1 MAQTSASSTEPPPSS
16 TTHPSSTSFFRKIFG
31 RNNAA
36 PAPGPVGPPQP
47 KEPEPEPEPDSDDP
61 QNAELG
67 RRISRKVVPGLP
79 RVQTF
84 KRQQSERRNNLAP
97 VEPSPA
103 ERRALSVD
111 RRVQSSRTA
120 SQAQSFPRASAP
132 DLFENASF
140 EVQSAIS
147 APVSPIEE
155 HVEGTLHHVVSEVTE
170 PAVEEA
176 HLPEV
181 QSNSD
186 AHSVTTSQSQYEAMI
201 HDELETTW
209 ILNLSMHFRDKSKR
223 EKFFVTYRETPTL
236 WRRVT
241 ISLDYRNAPD
251 NSLEM
256 DLLHTKSQRDKSSK
270 IYEAIRDSLQDI
282 QFYQSVTNL
291 KLQTTDGRLHVHVVE
306 DVNEI
311 IQYPTVRQVQHLG
324 CRRIRE
330 SDIDFD
336 SHMSGFVYKVCVG
349 GEVLIK
355 KEIPGPDTI
364 DEFLYE
370 INALNRLRYSKN
382 IIRFYGVVI
391 DDDDEHVKGLLISYA
406 VHGALIDVIYD
417 NRQESELGLPW
428 PIREKWARQIV
439 QGLADIHEAGFVQGD
454 FTLSNIV
461 IDYDDD
467 AKIID
472 INRRGCP
479 VGWEPPEATPLIES
493 NQRISMYIGVKS
505 DLYQLGMVL
514 WALAAQDDEPE
525 AQGRP
530 LMLGEDH
537 VVPSWYREIVDICL
551 SDDPRLRLQAS
562 SLMAL
567 FPDPVDGDDIAPPSI
582 SVDDGY
588 TMQEYFVDG
597 YNGPGRVRTVQPSQ
611 DWSYVNMGHTY
622 ANPNVGFSQDPYY
635 YTRGRS
641 PPSPLP
647 SHYGRC
653 ESPGRGRS
661 MSGWAGAKNIAPS
674 YSDIGV
680 DEMEDEPKSATPT
693 TSKDSIA
700 TPEPLEETNKAMHKK
715 LENLQ
720 LTPMSND
727 LPLDDVEVDQTPVQ
741 EDTKLVSEEFSKILS
756 RHDLEEKR
764 TSADPIDTRPL
775 MASPMTVQNVAIGEE
790 ETKAEPE
797 KVEEGSRTT
806 PEKQNTNGQ
815 SAPEKG
821 DTGPSDQMDRIKVAL
836 SEKDGAAQVSEH
848 ELAAADAPASLPA
861 DGACTGGEIGSS
873 AEVRP
878 DSETEAKPVA
888 EPNMTTPSDA
898 ATLRA
903 ESCSD
908 QEHRLPEIETEKTEP
923 LTGSSQSSSQLSFTD
938 KTSTP
943 NAEAPELKGVGAAH
957 SDSDEQ
963 MLREKMSLD
972 DDLTVS
978 AKAATIST
986 DAHV

>member
-1 MAQTSASSTEPPPSS
+1 MAQTTVSAPEPPFSS
-16 TTHPSSTSFFRKIFG
+16 AQPAGTSFLRKLFG
-31 RNNAA
+31 RNNAP
-36 PAPGPVGPPQP
+36 PAPSSVGPPQP
-47 KEPEPEPEPDSDDP
+47 KEPEPEPEPEPDSDDP
-61 QNAELG
+61 QSPELG
-67 RRISRKVVPGLP
+67 RRVSRKVVPGLP

-111 RRVQSSRTA
+111 RRVQPSRTA

-132 DLFENASF
+132 DFFQNASF
-140 EVQSAIS
+140 EIQSAPS
-147 APVSPIEE
+147 APISPVNEE
-155 HVEGTLHHVVSEVTE
+155 KPEESLSWMVTQVTE
-170 PAVEEA
+170 PSAEES
-176 HLPEV
+176 HIHDV

-201 HDELETTW
+201 HEELESTW

-223 EKFFVTYRETPTL
+223 EKFFVTYRETGTL

-251 NSLEM
+251 NSLEL
-256 DLLHTKSQRDKSSK
+256 DLLQTKSQRDKSSK

-282 QFYQSVTNL
+282 QFYPSVTNL

-330 SDIDFD
+330 RDIDFD

-370 INALNRLRYSKN
+370 INALNRLRYSRN
-382 IIRFYGVVI
+382 IIRFYGVVV

-417 NRQESELGLPW
+417 NRQETEAGLPW
-428 PIREKWARQIV
+428 PVREKWARQIV
-439 QGLADIHEAGFVQGD
+439 HGLADIHEAGFVQGD

-514 WALAAQDDEPE
+514 WALATQDDEPE

-530 LMLGEDH
+530 LQLGDEYA
-537 VVPSWYREIVDICL
+537 VPEWYRQVVDICL
-551 SDDPRLRLQAS
+551 SDDPRLRLSAT
-562 SLMAL
+562 SLVSL
-567 FPDPVDGDDIAPPSI
+567 FPEPTDGDDMAPPSI

-588 TMQEYFVDG
+588 SMQEYFVDG
-597 YNGPGRVRTVQPSQ
+597 YQSNGQPRARAVQPTQ
-611 DWSYVNMGHTY
+611 DWSYVNTGHMY
-622 ANPNVGFSQDPYY
+622 ANPTGGGFSQDPSYY

-647 SHYGRC
+647 SNNGRYD
-653 ESPGRGRS
+653 SPDRGRNFS
-661 MSGWAGAKNIAPS
+661 SWASAKNIAPS
-674 YSDIGV
+674 YSDAGV
-680 DEMEDEPKSATPT
+680 DETEEPKSATPT
-693 TSKDSIA
+693 TSKDSA
-700 TPEPLEETNKAMHKK
+700 TTPEPMDDTSRAVQQK
-715 LENLQ
+715 LAELQ
-720 LTPMSND
+720 LTPVSSD
-727 LPLDDVEVDQTPVQ
+727 LPPLEHVEVGT
-741 EDTKLVSEEFSKILS
+741 EEEAKLVGEELAKVLS
-756 RHDLEEKR
+756 RESAAEDR
-764 TSADPIDTRPL
+764 ASADPIEARPD
-775 MASPMTVQNVAIGEE
+775 MASPMTVHHVGLGDATPEEGPEGGERTDSKKKTAGLIAPQ
-790 ETKAEPE
+790 ETGNTEPE
-797 KVEEGSRTT
+797 SQAERSQDIG
-806 PEKQNTNGQ
+806 
-815 SAPEKG
+815 
-821 DTGPSDQMDRIKVAL
+821 
-836 SEKDGAAQVSEH
+836 SEKEDIVAAAHATEDKDAIEALHAAVGAASVAEAQP
-848 ELAAADAPASLPA
+848 ELES
-861 DGACTGGEIGSS
+861 GEI
-873 AEVRP
+873 VDR
-878 DSETEAKPVA
+878 AKTV
-888 EPNMTTPSDA
+888 
-898 ATLRA
+898 
-903 ESCSD
+903 
-908 QEHRLPEIETEKTEP
+908 TEP
-923 LTGSSQSSSQLSFTD
+923 QATVPSVSTEPSVETTLKKSPGFAGTTEQQAPRPVSSDGSTGV
-938 KTSTP
+938 STP
-943 NAEAPELKGVGAAH
+943 TAEAPELKGVGGAH
-957 SDSDEQ
+957 LDTDEHI
-963 MLREKMSLD
+963 MREKISLD
-972 DDLTVS
+972 DDFTVPT
-978 AKAATIST
+978 AETIST
-986 DAHV
+986 DAQK

>member
-1 MAQTSASSTEPPPSS
+1 MAQTSPSPTEPPPTSG
-16 TTHPSSTSFFRKIFG
+16 HHSTSFLRKLFG

-36 PAPGPVGPPQP
+36 PAPVGPLQA
-47 KEPEPEPEPDSDDP
+47 KEPEPEPGHEPDPDDP
-61 QNAELG
+61 QSTGLV
-67 RRISRKVVPGLP
+67 RRVSRKVVPGLP

-111 RRVQSSRTA
+111 RRVQSPRTA

-132 DLFENASF
+132 DFLENTY
-140 EVQSAIS
+140 EIQSAS
-147 APVSPIEE
+147 SAPASPVEEKAEASLNQMVAPVSAPTFDDS
-155 HVEGTLHHVVSEVTE
+155 HVHEL
-170 PAVEEA
+170 
-176 HLPEV
+176 

-251 NSLEM
+251 NSLEL
-256 DLLHTKSQRDKSSK
+256 DLMHTKSQRDKSSK

-282 QFYQSVTNL
+282 QFYHSVTNL

-330 SDIDFD
+330 RDIDFD
-336 SHMSGFVYKVCVG
+336 SHMSGFVYKVRVG
-349 GEVLIK
+349 GDVLIK

-370 INALNRLRYSKN
+370 INALNRLRYSRN
-382 IIRFYGVVI
+382 IIRFHGVVV
-391 DDDDEHVKGLLISYA
+391 DDDDEYVKGLLISYA

-417 NRQESELGLPW
+417 NQQESELGLPW
-428 PIREKWARQIV
+428 PVREKWARQIV
-439 QGLADIHEAGFVQGD
+439 QGLADIHESGFVQGD

-461 IDYDDD
+461 IDDEDN

-530 LMLGEDH
+530 LQLTEEH
-537 VVPSWYREIVDICL
+537 IVPAWYREMVDICL

-567 FPDPVDGDDIAPPSI
+567 FPEPAVGDDAAPPSI

-588 TMQEYFVDG
+588 TMQEYFVEG
-597 YNGPGRVRTVQPSQ
+597 YQGNGHARVKTAEPAH
-611 DWSYVNMGHTY
+611 DWSYVNLGHTY
-622 ANPNVGFSQDPYY
+622 ADPTRGFSQDPYY

-653 ESPGRGRS
+653 DSPHMGRNIS
-661 MSGWAGAKNIAPS
+661 SWAEARNIAPS
-674 YSDIGV
+674 YSDVGG
-680 DEMEDEPKSATPT
+680 DEIDDHKSTTPT

-700 TPEPLEETNKAMHKK
+700 TPELTDETSRSMQQRLEE
-715 LENLQ
+715 LQ
-720 LTPMSND
+720 WTPLSND
-727 LPLDDVEVDQTPVQ
+727 FAAIDRAELDQTPGQV
-741 EDTKLVSEEFSKILS
+741 DKRLAGEELS
-756 RHDLEEKR
+756 RVVSGTELTEPH
-764 TSADPIDTRPL
+764 AFVDPIASRPS
-775 MASPMTVQNVAIGEE
+775 MASPLTVKNVDIEGDNAGGDIMEE
-790 ETKAEPE
+790 AGQVGNGQYAEPDAKE
-797 KVEEGSRTT
+797 TA
-806 PEKQNTNGQ
+806 GQ
-815 SAPEKG
+815 TVPLV
-821 DTGPSDQMDRIKVAL
+821 TGKTEPKNQLNSNDISSESGNIAVATQL
-836 SEKDGAAQVSEH
+836 MEH
-848 ELAAADAPASLPA
+848 EDRA
-861 DGACTGGEIGSS
+861 
-873 AEVRP
+873 
-878 DSETEAKPVA
+878 
-888 EPNMTTPSDA
+888 TTPSTKYTTTANPTAAEFEAENESVDVAEQQILPALDA
-898 ATLRA
+898 KIPSKDDTT
-903 ESCSD
+903 
-908 QEHRLPEIETEKTEP
+908 PKTD
-923 LTGSSQSSSQLSFTD
+923 TDD
-938 KTSTP
+938 KTAAPSSP
-943 NAEAPELKGVGAAH
+943 VAGNPELNGVGAAYL
-957 SDSDEQ
+957 DTDEQ
-963 MLREKMSLD
+963 KMREKESLD
-972 DDLTVS
+972 DDFSSNTV
-978 AKAATIST
+978 ALAAPTAT
-986 DAHV
+986 MMTAVEK

>member
-1 MAQTSASSTEPPPSS
+1 MAQTSVSSMEPPPSS
-16 TTHPSSTSFFRKIFG
+16 ANQPANTSFLRKLFG
-31 RNNAA
+31 RNNGS
-36 PAPGPVGPPQP
+36 PALGAVGPSHAN
-47 KEPEPEPEPDSDDP
+47 EPEPEPEPDSDDP
-61 QNAELG
+61 QHAELG
-67 RRISRKVVPGLP
+67 RRVSRQVVPGLP

-111 RRVQSSRTA
+111 RRVQPSRTA
-120 SQAQSFPRASAP
+120 SQSQTFPRASAP
-132 DLFENASF
+132 DFFQNASF
-140 EVQSAIS
+140 EVQSAPS
-147 APVSPIEE
+147 VPASPIEGRTDGSLSQM
-155 HVEGTLHHVVSEVTE
+155 VAQVAE
-170 PAVEEA
+170 PAVEEYQG
-176 HLPEV
+176 PDI

-186 AHSVTTSQSQYEAMI
+186 AHSVTTSQSQYDAMI
-201 HDELETTW
+201 HEELETTW

-251 NSLEM
+251 GSLEK
-256 DLLHTKSQRDKSSK
+256 DLLHNKSQRDKSSK

-282 QFYQSVTNL
+282 QFYPSVTNL

-324 CRRIRE
+324 CRRIKER
-330 SDIDFD
+330 DIEFD

-370 INALNRLRYSKN
+370 INALNRLRYSRN
-382 IIRFYGVVI
+382 IIQFYGVVV

-479 VGWEPPEATPLIES
+479 MGWEPPEATPLIES

-514 WALAAQDDEPE
+514 WALATQDDEPE

-530 LMLGEDH
+530 LQLGEECI
-537 VVPSWYREIVDICL
+537 VPAWYREVVDICL
-551 SDDPRLRLQAS
+551 SEDPRSRPQAS
-562 SLMAL
+562 SILTL
-567 FPDPVDGDDIAPPSI
+567 FPETDDVHDIPPSI

-588 TMQEYFVDG
+588 SMQEYFVDG
-597 YNGPGRVRTVQPSQ
+597 YQGNGQARVRTVQPSQ

-622 ANPNVGFSQDPYY
+622 VNPNMGYSQDPYY

-653 ESPGRGRS
+653 DSPNMGRNIS
-661 MSGWAGAKNIAPS
+661 AWAGAKNIAPS

-680 DEMEDEPKSATPT
+680 DEIEEPKSATPT

-700 TPEPLEETNKAMHKK
+700 TPEPLEEASKAMQRK
-715 LENLQ
+715 LEDLH
-720 LTPMSND
+720 MSND
-727 LPLDDVEVDQTPVQ
+727 LSPLDEADMDHTPMQENTRLVGEELARVLTRDQHAEPCSSVDPV
-741 EDTKLVSEEFSKILS
+741 
-756 RHDLEEKR
+756 
-764 TSADPIDTRPL
+764 DTRPT
-775 MASPMTVQNVAIGEE
+775 MASPMTIKNVTIDEGTAGVNGG
-790 ETKAEPE
+790 TKASVGREMLAEE
-797 KVEEGSRTT
+797 KETA
-806 PEKQNTNGQ
+806 GQ
-815 SAPEKG
+815 SAPVAKG
-821 DTGPSDQMDRIKVAL
+821 DTEPRDQTDRKNTIS
-836 SEKDGAAQVSEH
+836 SEG
-848 ELAAADAPASLPA
+848 ADAVIGALDTEHKDTAAESLVLPPTRDTPPTA
-861 DGACTGGEIGSS
+861 
-873 AEVRP
+873 
-878 DSETEAKPVA
+878 EAKPEPTAETVA
-888 EPNMTTPSDA
+888 GSVKSPTTTAPGS
-898 ATLRA
+898 TVWPA
-903 ESCSD
+903 ESLVEI
-908 QEHRLPEIETEKTEP
+908 QLPNTEEEAKQRVSQPAFQLVPDES
-923 LTGSSQSSSQLSFTD
+923 TGTH
-938 KTSTP
+938 KV
-943 NAEAPELKGVGAAH
+943 EALELKGVGAAYL
-957 SDSDEQ
+957 ETNER
-963 MLREKMSLD
+963 MMREKMSFD
-972 DDLTVS
+972 DDLAV
-978 AKAATIST
+978 AKTAPTIST
-986 DAHV
+986 DAQK

>member
-1 MAQTSASSTEPPPSS
+1 MAQTSAPSEPPPPSS
-16 TTHPSSTSFFRKIFG
+16 TSQSQSQSQPPSTSFLRKLFG
-31 RNNAA
+31 RNNR
-36 PAPGPVGPPQP
+36 APGPAGPPQT
-47 KEPEPEPEPDSDDP
+47 KGPETEPEPDSDDP

-67 RRISRKVVPGLP
+67 RRSRKVVPGLP

-111 RRVQSSRTA
+111 RRIQPSRTA
-120 SQAQSFPRASAP
+120 SQTHSFPRASAP
-132 DLFENASF
+132 DLFENAPLD
-140 EVQSAIS
+140 VQSAPS

-155 HVEGTLHHVVSEVTE
+155 KTEDNLAPMVAPMVAHVGE
-170 PAVEEA
+170 PVPKES
-176 HLPEV
+176 HIHDL
-181 QSNSD
+181 QSTSD
-186 AHSVTTSQSQYEAMI
+186 AHSVTTSQSHYEAMI

-251 NSLEM
+251 SSLEM

-311 IQYPTVRQVQHLG
+311 IQYPAVRQVQHLG

-330 SDIDFD
+330 RDIEFD

-370 INALNRLRYSKN
+370 INALNRLRYSRN
-382 IIRFYGVVI
+382 IIRFYGVVV

-439 QGLADIHEAGFVQGD
+439 QGLADIHESGFVQGD

-530 LMLGEDH
+530 LQLGEEH
-537 VVPSWYREIVDICL
+537 TVPAWYRQIVDICL
-551 SDDPRLRLQAS
+551 SEDPRMRLQAS
-562 SLMAL
+562 SLMSL
-567 FPDPVDGDDIAPPSI
+567 FPGPTDGDDVAPPSI

-588 TMQEYFVDG
+588 SMQEYFVDG
-597 YNGPGRVRTVQPSQ
+597 YNGRGRVRTVQPSQ
-611 DWSYVNMGHTY
+611 DWAYVNMGPQHG
-622 ANPNVGFSQDPYY
+622 NPNGGFSQDPYY

-647 SHYGRC
+647 SHYA
-653 ESPGRGRS
+653 
-661 MSGWAGAKNIAPS
+661 GWAGAKNIAPS
-674 YSDIGV
+674 YSDIGA
-680 DEMEDEPKSATPT
+680 DEVEEPKSATPT
-693 TSKDSIA
+693 TSKDSVA
-700 TPEPLEETNKAMHKK
+700 TPEPLEETSRAMQQK
-715 LENLQ
+715 LEELQ
-720 LTPMSND
+720 FTPMS
-727 LPLDDVEVDQTPVQ
+727 LPPLDEVEVDHTPVQ
-741 EDTKLVSEEFSKILS
+741 EDTKLVHDELVQVLS
-756 RHDLEEKR
+756 RQEQ
-764 TSADPIDTRPL
+764 ADPRTPADPVDIRTAV
-775 MASPMTVQNVAIGEE
+775 ASPMTIKDDADAGNDTEDERFSTEDENEKEEREQQQRGKVA
-790 ETKAEPE
+790 P
-797 KVEEGSRTT
+797 
-806 PEKQNTNGQ
+806 GQ
-815 SAPEKG
+815 SAPEEKG
-821 DTGPSDQMDRIKVAL
+821 STEPKDQTDRNDHVLGA
-836 SEKDGAAQVSEH
+836 EKDVAARVDVATKPITTPPSGEAAPLARSEARP
-848 ELAAADAPASLPA
+848 ETDKGSAAAVETRPV
-861 DGACTGGEIGSS
+861 S
-873 AEVRP
+873 AERT
-878 DSETEAKPVA
+878 SA
-888 EPNMTTPSDA
+888 
-898 ATLRA
+898 
-903 ESCSD
+903 
-908 QEHRLPEIETEKTEP
+908 
-923 LTGSSQSSSQLSFTD
+923 GSIT
-938 KTSTP
+938 K
-943 NAEAPELKGVGAAH
+943 AEAPELKGVGGAH
-957 SDSDEQ
+957 SGGDERVV
-963 MLREKMSLD
+963 REKASYDEDLAFGD
-972 DDLTVS
+972 D
-978 AKAATIST
+978 
-986 DAHV
+986 

>member
-1 MAQTSASSTEPPPSS
+1 MMAQTSPSLTEPPPTSGQQ
-16 TTHPSSTSFFRKIFG
+16 STSFLRKLFG

-36 PAPGPVGPPQP
+36 PAPVGPLQT
-47 KEPEPEPEPDSDDP
+47 KEPEPEAEHEPDSDDP
-61 QNAELG
+61 QRTGLI
-67 RRISRKVVPGLP
+67 RRVSRKVVPGLP

-111 RRVQSSRTA
+111 RRVQSPRTA

-132 DLFENASF
+132 DFLENTY
-140 EVQSAIS
+140 EVQSAPSAPASPVEEKAEIS
-147 APVSPIEE
+147 LNQMVAPVSA
-155 HVEGTLHHVVSEVTE
+155 
-170 PAVEEA
+170 PAYDDSHMHE
-176 HLPEV
+176 L

-251 NSLEM
+251 NSLEL
-256 DLLHTKSQRDKSSK
+256 DLMHTKSQRDKSSK

-311 IQYPTVRQVQHLG
+311 IQYPTVRQVQHMG

-330 SDIDFD
+330 RDIDFD
-336 SHMSGFVYKVCVG
+336 SHMSGFVYKVRVG

-370 INALNRLRYSKN
+370 INALNRLRYSRN
-382 IIRFYGVVI
+382 IIRFHGVVV

-417 NRQESELGLPW
+417 NQQESQLGLPW

-439 QGLADIHEAGFVQGD
+439 QGLADIHESGFVQGD

-461 IDYDDD
+461 IDEEDN

-530 LMLGEDH
+530 LQFTEEH
-537 VVPSWYREIVDICL
+537 IVPAWYREMVDICL

-567 FPDPVDGDDIAPPSI
+567 FPEPAVGDDVAPPSI

-588 TMQEYFVDG
+588 TMQEYFVEG
-597 YNGPGRVRTVQPSQ
+597 YQGNGHARIKTVEPAH
-611 DWSYVNMGHTY
+611 DWSYVNLGHTY
-622 ANPNVGFSQDPYY
+622 VDPTRGFSQDPYY

-653 ESPGRGRS
+653 DSPHMGRNIS
-661 MSGWAGAKNIAPS
+661 SWAEARNIAPS
-674 YSDIGV
+674 YSDVGGDDI
-680 DEMEDEPKSATPT
+680 EDHKSTTPT

-700 TPEPLEETNKAMHKK
+700 TPELMDETGRSMQQRLEE
-715 LENLQ
+715 LQ
-720 LTPMSND
+720 WTPISND
-727 LPLDDVEVDQTPVQ
+727 LAAIDRAELDQTPGQ
-741 EDTKLVSEEFSKILS
+741 EDKRLVGEELS
-756 RHDLEEKR
+756 GVVSGTGLTEPQ
-764 TSADPIDTRPL
+764 TFIDPIASRPS
-775 MASPMTVQNVAIGEE
+775 MASPLTVKDVDMEEKNAGESTE
-790 ETKAEPE
+790 EPGQVGCGQEAEPDAKE
-797 KVEEGSRTT
+797 TA
-806 PEKQNTNGQ
+806 GQ
-815 SAPEKG
+815 PVPLV
-821 DTGPSDQMDRIKVAL
+821 TG
-836 SEKDGAAQVSEH
+836 
-848 ELAAADAPASLPA
+848 
-861 DGACTGGEIGSS
+861 
-873 AEVRP
+873 
-878 DSETEAKPVA
+878 
-888 EPNMTTPSDA
+888 
-898 ATLRA
+898 
-903 ESCSD
+903 
-908 QEHRLPEIETEKTEP
+908 KTEP
-923 LTGSSQSSSQLSFTD
+923 ETQLNSNDDISSESGNIAAATQLTEHEDLAATPPAPETATTNPTAAEAEAEKESAAVAEQQAPLALDAEIPPIGNATPKTDDADAKSAAPSS
-938 KTSTP
+938 P
-943 NAEAPELKGVGAAH
+943 VAVAPELNGVGAAYL
-957 SDSDEQ
+957 DTDEQ
-963 MLREKMSLD
+963 TMREKASLD
-972 DDLTVS
+972 DDFASTTAPL
-978 AKAATIST
+978 AAPPATMT
-986 DAHV
+986 TAVEK

>member
-1 MAQTSASSTEPPPSS
+1 MAQASLSPTEPPPSS
-16 TTHPSSTSFFRKIFG
+16 GHHSTSFLRKLFG

-36 PAPGPVGPPQP
+36 PASVGPPQA

-61 QNAELG
+61 QSTGLM
-67 RRISRKVVPGLP
+67 RRVSRKVVPGLP

-132 DLFENASF
+132 DFLENAY
-140 EVQSAIS
+140 EVQSAPS
-147 APVSPIEE
+147 APASP
-155 HVEGTLHHVVSEVTE
+155 
-170 PAVEEA
+170 VEEKA
-176 HLPEV
+176 EASLNQMVASVSAPTADDSHMHEL

-186 AHSVTTSQSQYEAMI
+186 AHSVTTSQSHYEAMI
-201 HDELETTW
+201 HDELETIW

-223 EKFFVTYRETPTL
+223 EKFFVTYRETQTL

-251 NSLEM
+251 NSLEL
-256 DLLHTKSQRDKSSK
+256 DLMHTKSQRDKSSK

-306 DVNEI
+306 DEI

-324 CRRIRE
+324 CRRIKER
-330 SDIDFD
+330 DIDFD
-336 SHMSGFVYKVCVG
+336 SHMSGFVYKVRVG

-370 INALNRLRYSKN
+370 INALNQLRYSRN
-382 IIRFYGVVI
+382 IIRFYGVVV

-417 NRQESELGLPW
+417 NRQDSELGLPW

-439 QGLADIHEAGFVQGD
+439 QGLADIHESGFVQGD

-461 IDYDDD
+461 IDDEDN

-530 LMLGEDH
+530 LQLTEEH
-537 VVPSWYREIVDICL
+537 IVPAWYREMVDICL

-567 FPDPVDGDDIAPPSI
+567 FPEPAAGDDVAPPSI

-588 TMQEYFVDG
+588 TMQEYFVEG
-597 YNGPGRVRTVQPSQ
+597 YQGNGHARVKTVQPAH
-611 DWSYVNMGHTY
+611 DWSYVNLGHTY
-622 ANPNVGFSQDPYY
+622 VDPTRGFSQDPYY

-653 ESPGRGRS
+653 DSPHMGRNIS
-661 MSGWAGAKNIAPS
+661 SWAEARNIAPS
-674 YSDIGV
+674 YSDVG
-680 DEMEDEPKSATPT
+680 DELEDRKSTTPT

-700 TPEPLEETNKAMHKK
+700 TPELMDETSKSMQRRLEE
-715 LENLQ
+715 LQ
-720 LTPMSND
+720 WTPLSND
-727 LPLDDVEVDQTPVQ
+727 LAALDRAEHNQTPGQ
-741 EDTKLVSEEFSKILS
+741 EDKRLAGEELARVVSENELTEPHASIDPLAS
-756 RHDLEEKR
+756 RP
-764 TSADPIDTRPL
+764 T
-775 MASPMTVQNVAIGEE
+775 MASPLTVTNFDAEENNIGEDKTE
-790 ETKAEPE
+790 ETSQ
-797 KVEEGSRTT
+797 VE
-806 PEKQNTNGQ
+806 
-815 SAPEKG
+815 
-821 DTGPSDQMDRIKVAL
+821 
-836 SEKDGAAQVSEH
+836 SEQD
-848 ELAAADAPASLPA
+848 
-861 DGACTGGEIGSS
+861 
-873 AEVRP
+873 
-878 DSETEAKPVA
+878 A
-888 EPNMTTPSDA
+888 EPNGKGTAGQSEPIATGTTEPVNQLNSNIISSESGDIAAAARLTEHEDLAATPS
-898 ATLRA
+898 A
-903 ESCSD
+903 E
-908 QEHRLPEIETEKTEP
+908 ETIVADPNVAEVKTENKVATVTEP
-923 LTGSSQSSSQLSFTD
+923 QIPSAPVTEIPSTGNAPPKTGAEAKAIAPSSPT
-938 KTSTP
+938 
-943 NAEAPELKGVGAAH
+943 AEAPELNGVGAAYLGT
-957 SDSDEQ
+957 DNQ
-963 MLREKMSLD
+963 TMREKASLD
-972 DDLTVS
+972 DDFSSMT
-978 AKAATIST
+978 AATGAVT
-986 DAHV
+986 AVTMTTGAEN

>member
-1 MAQTSASSTEPPPSS
+1 MAQASSSPTEPPPSS
-16 TTHPSSTSFFRKIFG
+16 GHHSTSFLRKLFG

-36 PAPGPVGPPQP
+36 PAPVGPLQA
-47 KEPEPEPEPDSDDP
+47 KEPEPEPEHAPDSDDP
-61 QNAELG
+61 QRTGLV
-67 RRISRKVVPGLP
+67 RRVSRKVVPGLP

-97 VEPSPA
+97 VEPSPT

-111 RRVQSSRTA
+111 RRVQSPRTA
-120 SQAQSFPRASAP
+120 SQTQSFPRASAP
-132 DLFENASF
+132 DFLENTY
-140 EVQSAIS
+140 EGQSAPS
-147 APVSPIEE
+147 APASPVEEKAEVSLNPMVAPVSAPTFDDS
-155 HVEGTLHHVVSEVTE
+155 HVHEL
-170 PAVEEA
+170 
-176 HLPEV
+176 

-223 EKFFVTYRETPTL
+223 EKFFVTYRESPTL

-251 NSLEM
+251 NSLEL
-256 DLLHTKSQRDKSSK
+256 DLMHTNSQRDKSSK

-330 SDIDFD
+330 RDIDFD
-336 SHMSGFVYKVCVG
+336 SHMSGFVYKVRVG

-370 INALNRLRYSKN
+370 VNALNRLRYSRN
-382 IIRFYGVVI
+382 IIRFYGVVV

-417 NRQESELGLPW
+417 NQHESNLGLPW

-439 QGLADIHEAGFVQGD
+439 QGLADIHESGFVQGD

-461 IDYDDD
+461 IDDEDN

-530 LMLGEDH
+530 LQLTEEH
-537 VVPSWYREIVDICL
+537 IVPAWYREMVDICL

-562 SLMAL
+562 SLMSL
-567 FPDPVDGDDIAPPSI
+567 FPEAAVGDEVAPPSI

-588 TMQEYFVDG
+588 TMQEYFVEG
-597 YNGPGRVRTVQPSQ
+597 YQGNGHPRIKTVEPAH
-611 DWSYVNMGHTY
+611 DWSYVNLGHTY
-622 ANPNVGFSQDPYY
+622 VDATRGFSQDPYY

-653 ESPGRGRS
+653 DSPHMGRNIS
-661 MSGWAGAKNIAPS
+661 SWAEARNIAPS
-674 YSDIGV
+674 YSDVEG
-680 DEMEDEPKSATPT
+680 DEIEDHKTTTPT

-700 TPEPLEETNKAMHKK
+700 TPELVDETNRSMQQRLEE
-715 LENLQ
+715 LQ
-720 LTPMSND
+720 WTPLSNGSATID
-727 LPLDDVEVDQTPVQ
+727 SAELDQTPGQV
-741 EDTKLVSEEFSKILS
+741 DKRLVGEELS
-756 RHDLEEKR
+756 RVVSGTELTEPQ
-764 TSADPIDTRPL
+764 AFVDPIALRPS
-775 MASPMTVQNVAIGEE
+775 MASPLTVKNVDIEERNAGAGSMEEAGQVGSGQNAEQNAKGTAGQPVPFVTGKTEPKDQVNSKDNIPSESGNVA
-790 ETKAEPE
+790 
-797 KVEEGSRTT
+797 
-806 PEKQNTNGQ
+806 
-815 SAPEKG
+815 
-821 DTGPSDQMDRIKVAL
+821 
-836 SEKDGAAQVSEH
+836 AATQLSEH
-848 ELAAADAPASLPA
+848 EDLAATPSTQETTIANPIASEAENENETAAVAEQDIPSASDTDIPYGEDATPKTDADAKAAAP
-861 DGACTGGEIGSS
+861 SS
-873 AEVRP
+873 PMAG
-878 DSETEAKPVA
+878 T
-888 EPNMTTPSDA
+888 
-898 ATLRA
+898 
-903 ESCSD
+903 
-908 QEHRLPEIETEKTEP
+908 
-923 LTGSSQSSSQLSFTD
+923 
-938 KTSTP
+938 
-943 NAEAPELKGVGAAH
+943 PELNGVGAAYL
-957 SDSDEQ
+957 DTEEQ
-963 MLREKMSLD
+963 TMREKAFLD
-972 DDLTVS
+972 DKFASTTAGL
-978 AKAATIST
+978 AAPMT
-986 DAHV
+986 AVEK

>member
-1 MAQTSASSTEPPPSS
+1 MMAQTSPFPTEPPPSS
-16 TTHPSSTSFFRKIFG
+16 GQHSTSFLRKLFG

-36 PAPGPVGPPQP
+36 PVPVGPLQA
-47 KEPEPEPEPDSDDP
+47 KEPEPEPEPEHEPDSDDP
-61 QNAELG
+61 QRTGLM
-67 RRISRKVVPGLP
+67 RRVSRKVVPGLP

-97 VEPSPA
+97 VQPSPA

-111 RRVQSSRTA
+111 RRVQSPRTA

-132 DLFENASF
+132 DFLENTYQ
-140 EVQSAIS
+140 VQSAPS
-147 APVSPIEE
+147 APASPVEEKAEVSLNRMVAPVSAPTFDDSHMHE
-155 HVEGTLHHVVSEVTE
+155 L
-170 PAVEEA
+170 
-176 HLPEV
+176 

-251 NSLEM
+251 NSLEL
-256 DLLHTKSQRDKSSK
+256 DLMHTKSQRDKSSK

-330 SDIDFD
+330 RDIDFD
-336 SHMSGFVYKVCVG
+336 SHMSGFVYKVRVG

-370 INALNRLRYSKN
+370 INALNRLRYSRN
-382 IIRFYGVVI
+382 IIRFHGVVV

-417 NRQESELGLPW
+417 NQQESELGLPW

-439 QGLADIHEAGFVQGD
+439 QGLADIHESGFVQGD

-461 IDYDDD
+461 IDDEDN

-530 LMLGEDH
+530 LQFTEEH
-537 VVPSWYREIVDICL
+537 IVPAWYREMVEICL

-567 FPDPVDGDDIAPPSI
+567 FPEPAVGDDIAPPSI

-588 TMQEYFVDG
+588 TMQEYFVEG
-597 YNGPGRVRTVQPSQ
+597 YQGNGHARVKTVEPGH
-611 DWSYVNMGHTY
+611 DWSYVNLGHSY
-622 ANPNVGFSQDPYY
+622 VGPTRSYSQDPYY

-647 SHYGRC
+647 SHYGHC
-653 ESPGRGRS
+653 DSPHAGRNIS
-661 MSGWAGAKNIAPS
+661 SWAEARNIAPS
-674 YSDIGV
+674 YSDIGG
-680 DEMEDEPKSATPT
+680 DDIEGHKSTTPT

-700 TPEPLEETNKAMHKK
+700 TPELMDETSRSMQQRLEE
-715 LENLQ
+715 LQ
-720 LTPMSND
+720 WTPLSND
-727 LPLDDVEVDQTPVQ
+727 LAAMDRAELDQTPGQ
-741 EDTKLVSEEFSKILS
+741 EDKRLVGDELS
-756 RHDLEEKR
+756 RVVSGTEP
-764 TSADPIDTRPL
+764 TDPHAFIDTVALGPS
-775 MASPMTVQNVAIGEE
+775 MASPPTVNNVDIEGENAGGDSIEEAGQAGSEQDAKPDAKETAGQPVPLVTGKTEPENQLNSNDKISSESGNVAAATQLTEHQDLAATPSTQETTAGNSTVA
-790 ETKAEPE
+790 ETKAENE
-797 KVEEGSRTT
+797 
-806 PEKQNTNGQ
+806 
-815 SAPEKG
+815 
-821 DTGPSDQMDRIKVAL
+821 
-836 SEKDGAAQVSEH
+836 
-848 ELAAADAPASLPA
+848 AAAVAVQQIPSVLDA
-861 DGACTGGEIGSS
+861 EIPSRDSATPKTDSHAKAAAPSS
-873 AEVRP
+873 
-878 DSETEAKPVA
+878 
-888 EPNMTTPSDA
+888 
-898 ATLRA
+898 
-903 ESCSD
+903 
-908 QEHRLPEIETEKTEP
+908 
-923 LTGSSQSSSQLSFTD
+923 
-938 KTSTP
+938 
-943 NAEAPELKGVGAAH
+943 PELNGVGAAYLETN
-957 SDSDEQ
+957 EQ
-963 MLREKMSLD
+963 SMREKAYLD
-972 DDLTVS
+972 DDFAPNTAALS
-978 AKAATIST
+978 APIATMTAA
-986 DAHV
+986 VEK

>member
-1 MAQTSASSTEPPPSS
+1 MMAQVSPSPTEPPSG
-16 TTHPSSTSFFRKIFG
+16 HHSTSFLRKLFG

-36 PAPGPVGPPQP
+36 PAPVGPQP
-47 KEPEPEPEPDSDDP
+47 KEPEPEPEHEPDSDDP
-61 QNAELG
+61 QSTGLM
-67 RRISRKVVPGLP
+67 RRVSRKVVPGLP

-111 RRVQSSRTA
+111 RRIQSPRTA

-132 DLFENASF
+132 DFLENAY
-140 EVQSAIS
+140 EVQSAPS
-147 APVSPIEE
+147 APASP
-155 HVEGTLHHVVSEVTE
+155 
-170 PAVEEA
+170 VEEKA
-176 HLPEV
+176 EV
-181 QSNSD
+181 SLNQMVAPGSAPIFDGSHVHELQSNSD
-186 AHSVTTSQSQYEAMI
+186 AHSVTTSQSHYEAMI

-251 NSLEM
+251 NSLEL
-256 DLLHTKSQRDKSSK
+256 DLMHTKSQRDKSSK

-330 SDIDFD
+330 RDIDFD
-336 SHMSGFVYKVCVG
+336 SHMSGFVYKVRVD

-370 INALNRLRYSKN
+370 INALNRLRYSRN
-382 IIRFYGVVI
+382 IIRFHGVVV

-439 QGLADIHEAGFVQGD
+439 QGLADIHESGFVQGD

-461 IDYDDD
+461 IDDEDN

-530 LMLGEDH
+530 LQLTEEH
-537 VVPSWYREIVDICL
+537 IVPAWYREMVDICL

-567 FPDPVDGDDIAPPSI
+567 FPEPADEDGIAPPSI

-588 TMQEYFVDG
+588 TMQEYFVEG
-597 YNGPGRVRTVQPSQ
+597 YQGNGHARVKTVEPAH

-622 ANPNVGFSQDPYY
+622 VDPTRGFSQDPYY

-647 SHYGRC
+647 SHYGPC
-653 ESPGRGRS
+653 DSPHTGRNIS
-661 MSGWAGAKNIAPS
+661 SWAEARNIAPS
-674 YSDIGV
+674 YSDVGG
-680 DEMEDEPKSATPT
+680 DEIEDHKSATPT
-693 TSKDSIA
+693 TNKDSIA
-700 TPEPLEETNKAMHKK
+700 TPELTDETSRSMQQRLEE
-715 LENLQ
+715 LQ
-720 LTPMSND
+720 WTPLSND
-727 LPLDDVEVDQTPVQ
+727 LAAIDRAELDQTPGQ
-741 EDTKLVSEEFSKILS
+741 EDKRLVGDELSGVVSSTELTEPHAFVDPIALRPSMASPLTFKNVDIEKAGGASMEETGQVVSGQDAEPNEQGTAGQSEPHVPGETEPKNQLNSNDNISSESGNVAAATQLVEHKDLVATPSAQEITTANPTAAEAVAEEAAAVAEQTPSAFDKENPS
-756 RHDLEEKR
+756 RHDA
-764 TSADPIDTRPL
+764 TSKTDVDAKATAPS
-775 MASPMTVQNVAIGEE
+775 SP
-790 ETKAEPE
+790 
-797 KVEEGSRTT
+797 
-806 PEKQNTNGQ
+806 
-815 SAPEKG
+815 
-821 DTGPSDQMDRIKVAL
+821 
-836 SEKDGAAQVSEH
+836 AA
-848 ELAAADAPASLPA
+848 
-861 DGACTGGEIGSS
+861 G
-873 AEVRP
+873 
-878 DSETEAKPVA
+878 
-888 EPNMTTPSDA
+888 
-898 ATLRA
+898 
-903 ESCSD
+903 
-908 QEHRLPEIETEKTEP
+908 
-923 LTGSSQSSSQLSFTD
+923 
-938 KTSTP
+938 
-943 NAEAPELKGVGAAH
+943 APELNGVGAAYL
-957 SDSDEQ
+957 DTDEHT
-963 MLREKMSLD
+963 MREKASLD
-972 DDLTVS
+972 DDFASTTAALT
-978 AKAATIST
+978 APMATMTT
-986 DAHV
+986 DVEK